1 MGYLLNASILA
12 LRSGARK
19 RRRPPSG
26 RDASLPQVLAIVT
39 LGCVPGPTLTQALAM
54 GGRAAWRSA
63 WLAAPALV
71 VALSRTVLVW
81 AAPVAAVAIA
91 RGGGLSRMA
100 AAGPLGAVSGA
111 LVALATPRAIAIV
124 AGLFFSG
131 QLLAAALRTAYLA
144 GALPVLGARLAY
156 APAERRFARGLG
168 YGFARLLGTA
178 LLALAL
184 DLVGQLL
191 ALAWVVGALAIT
203 AQRLRGGHPFAPA
216 ALVAGACLAAV
227 LALVAVPLAGDAA
240 LARAAIAGDAPARAL
255 WEGVLRVARRPAAFL
270 ALSLSLAVVTLSVF
284 ATLQGA
290 SAAALA
296 ATRGAPALLV
306 AGPQLMAA
314 VLSAAI
320 AALVDLWRL
329 GAIAALACGD
339 DGAAR
344 Q

>member
-1 MGYLLNASILA
+1 
-12 LRSGARK
+12 
-19 RRRPPSG
+19 
-26 RDASLPQVLAIVT
+26 
-39 LGCVPGPTLTQALAM
+39 M

-71 VALSRTVLVW
+71 VALSRTALVW
-81 AAPVAAVAIA
+81 AAPVAAIAIA
-91 RGGGLSRMA
+91 RGGGLARMA
-100 AAGPLGAVSGA
+100 AGSGARGAVSGA
-111 LVALATPRAIAIV
+111 LVALAAPRTVAIV

-144 GALPVLGARLAY
+144 GALPVIGARLAL
-156 APAERRFARGLG
+156 APAERRFARGVG
-168 YGFARLLGTA
+168 FGFARLLGTA

-184 DLVGQLL
+184 DLVAQLL

-240 LARAAIAGDAPARAL
+240 LARAALAGDAPARAL
-255 WEGVLRVARRPAAFL
+255 WEGAIRVARRPAAFL
-270 ALSLSLAVVTLSVF
+270 ALALALAVVSLSVA
-284 ATLQGA
+284 ATLQGT
-290 SAAALA
+290 SAALLA
-296 ATRGAPALLV
+296 VTRGAPVLA

-314 VLSAAI
+314 AIAAAI

-329 GAIAALACGD
+329 GAIAVLACGD
-339 DGAAR
+339 GTAR
-344 Q
+344 A